1 MIEDKTTTRE
11 SIVPDN
17 KKSIRIDKYLA
28 ERFSY
33 YSRTEWKK
41 IITDGQVACNRET
54 ILNPHKIIKAGD
66 LVTYF
71 SPDIEEPAVDKNYS
85 IVYQDEWLVAANKPG
100 NLPVHPVAVYY
111 RNTLLTIME
120 EDLKIKLYPIHRLDR
135 ETSGA
140 ILFAKNS
147 KTASSL
153 GRNFKNVRKT
163 YIALVHGEPGW
174 KELTVDVPIG
184 QDVKSRIKKKRSAF
198 PGAEKSA
205 ITKFKKLMPF
215 NGYTL
220 LKAMP
225 FTGRFHQIRV
235 HCSYLGLPIVG
246 DKLYGLDETAYIEYA
261 KGNLSGELAAKM
273 ELPRS
278 ALHSRSIY
286 LYHPE
291 LKKHIRIVA
300 PLPEDIKN
308 FILKNKSPGCRFTV
322 FS

>member
-1 MIEDKTTTRE
+1 MINGKTTTRE

-17 KKSIRIDKYLA
+17 NKSVRIDKYLA

-41 IITDGQVACNRET
+41 IITGGQVACNGEK
-54 ILNPHKIIKAGD
+54 IVNPHKTVKSGD

-71 SPDIEEPAVDKNYS
+71 SPDIEEPAVDKKYS
-85 IVYQDEWLVAANKPG
+85 IVYQDEWLVAVNKPG

-111 RNTLLTIME
+111 KNTLLTVLE
-120 EDLKIKLYPIHRLDR
+120 EDLEMKLYPVHRLDR

-147 KTASSL
+147 KTASSI

-163 YIALVHGEPGW
+163 YIALVHGEPEW
-174 KELTVDVPIG
+174 KELKVDIPLG
-184 QDVKSRIKKKRSAF
+184 QDVNSRIKKKRSAF
-198 PGAEKSA
+198 LGAEKSA
-205 ITKFKKLMPF
+205 ATKFKKLTAF

-225 FTGRFHQIRV
+225 LTGRFHQIRA

-246 DKLYGLDETAYIEYA
+246 DKLYGIDETAYIEYA
-261 KGNLSGELAAKM
+261 RGALSGELAEKM

-278 ALHSRSIY
+278 ALHSRSIFF
-286 LYHPE
+286 YHPE
-291 LKKHIRIVA
+291 LKKHMRVVA
-300 PLPEDIKN
+300 PLPDDIKQ
-308 FILKNKSPGCRFTV
+308 FIIKKRESEI
-322 FS
+322 